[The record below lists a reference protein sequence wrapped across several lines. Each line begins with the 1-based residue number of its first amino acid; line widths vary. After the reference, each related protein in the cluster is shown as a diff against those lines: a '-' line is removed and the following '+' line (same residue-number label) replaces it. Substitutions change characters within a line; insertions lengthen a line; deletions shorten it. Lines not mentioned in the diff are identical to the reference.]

1 MRARFAAAL
10 IAVGAALLST
20 ACTPLRPLVT
30 PAIVATDPHET
41 IATYQGQLSIKLQ
54 AFQAQPA
61 KGVSMGFFFQGSA
74 RRGQLDLMTPL
85 GSQVARIHWAPGLAI
100 LSSIDKDDQQFSDI
114 DDLSTQALGEAI
126 PLPAL
131 MDWLQG
137 HPSDALPAPTNATPT
152 GFEQGGWHIGTSEIT
167 EGKLLAERPQSDTLR
182 GVTIRI
188 RLDR

>member
-1 MRARFAAAL
+1 MLFDLNRSL
-10 IAVGAALLST
+10 NYGPL
-20 ACTPLRPLVT
+20 LRPEM
-30 PAIVATDPHET
+30 ATLGDRLLPERQRN
-41 IATYQGQLSIKLQ
+41 Y
-54 AFQAQPA
+54 
-61 KGVSMGFFFQGSA
+61 
-74 RRGQLDLMTPL
+74 DLTVISNSPL